1 MIQLSDPPWGQRNPP
16 LTEGMSA
23 RFRFGS
29 VRWRLSGHGAGDVF
43 VSFLFFMGL
52 YMATNWVIKPNIVF
66 LSKFGPRSA
75 SHNFAK
81 FKAYVIN

>member
-1 MIQLSDPPWGQRNPP
+1 
-16 LTEGMSA
+16 MSA

-52 YMATNWVIKPNIVF
+52 YMATNWVIKPKIVF
-66 LSKFGPRSA
+66 VTKIRNRCLLEFGPRSA
-75 SHNFAK
+75 SHIFAK